1 MKRTKTE
8 KTFLEKY
15 LRAIIILFVAIGM
28 IAEIFTKTYYFY
40 GVGVGMLLLW
50 CIEEVSCK

>member
-1 MKRTKTE
+1 MKRIKTE

-40 GVGVGMLLLW
+40 GVGVGMLLIW
-50 CIEEVSCK
+50 AIEECGAI